1 MSQERGTQKSRLL
14 SFYNL
19 DVPHFHY
26 KGDRV
31 STLIPRGK
39 TRGTARQQQPEQTKP
54 STTQETAYLAVP
66 CLAFGSNDGIIWGR
80 AALGSHIPL
89 VVHNTHDLFQNPF
102 SSHLSAFLSSCPRIS
117 LATKAPC
124 NGFFRFPSSADFW
137 HVGAGFHD
145 PITLAV
151 FCLRNQHHV
160 DNVAEV
166 SSSSGWSR
174 LPFPT
179 ALGLLCNVGTFENT
193 SLGGRSTLGKPLLRA
208 SSVLCNKFA
217 L

>member
-19 DVPHFHY
+19 HVPYFHY
-26 KGDRV
+26 KRDTV

-54 STTQETAYLAVP
+54 STAQETAYLVVP
-66 CLAFGSNDGIIWGR
+66 YLAFGSYDGIIWGR

-117 LATKAPC
+117 LVTKAPC
-124 NGFFRFPSSADFW
+124 NGLFRFPSSADFW

-145 PITLAV
+145 PITLAFFV
-151 FCLRNQHHV
+151 Y
-160 DNVAEV
+160 E
-166 SSSSGWSR
+166 
-174 LPFPT
+174 
-179 ALGLLCNVGTFENT
+179 T
-193 SLGGRSTLGKPLLRA
+193 STMWTMLLRFLPA
-208 SSVLCNKFA
+208 QDGVDSHSPQP
-217 L
+217 